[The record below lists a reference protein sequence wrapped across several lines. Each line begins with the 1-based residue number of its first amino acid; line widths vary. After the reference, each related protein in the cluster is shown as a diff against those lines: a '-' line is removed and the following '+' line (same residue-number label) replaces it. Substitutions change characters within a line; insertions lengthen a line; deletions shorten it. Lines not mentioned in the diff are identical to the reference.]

1 MGVEIA
7 STLSQ
12 LDVTAMRIFV
22 TEIGNATDNDVFELF
37 VFCFPHCILGAL
49 GGENYGEYARPLKR
63 FAFIAIQYLRWGWR
77 FLESVIL
84 KSPYFHRIRWKQ

>member
-1 MGVEIA
+1 MDVAIA

-37 VFCFPHCILGAL
+37 VFCFPHCSIRGI
-49 GGENYGEYARPLKR
+49 
-63 FAFIAIQYLRWGWR
+63 FI
-77 FLESVIL
+77 
-84 KSPYFHRIRWKQ
+84 